1 MNVLTAPIIALFI
14 RYSFLS
20 VLGMLAISSAGVVDG
35 YFVGNFVGSRGLAAI
50 NIVMPLFSLLFG
62 IALCLGIGGSVMSGK
77 LLALG
82 QKEHASAMFTK
93 VILSLGII
101 ALLICGLMYAFMAP
115 ILSKMG
121 ANEAL
126 MPSALSYF
134 QTMIMFIPFLMV
146 GIALDHFARVDNRPG
161 LAFGGLSV
169 SAGVNILLDWLFVA
183 KLGWGLY
190 GAALATGLSFVA
202 LMGVVLPHF
211 LFKRGSLH
219 FVWPKT
225 RTQSSF
231 KAAINGASEFIN
243 ETSVGITTLIFNL
256 AMLRYFDVDG
266 VAAFSVITY
275 WLWIGQMGMFGIC
288 DALGPLVSKNYGA
301 KQFGRIWAFVGMG
314 VVSVLGIGAV
324 MIGLLL
330 SVPEAMAGIF
340 LRKDSQDALEIALEF
355 SAFIWPVFLFNGATL
370 VISATFTA
378 LQKPRQSTLIALL
391 RSLLLPAIFI
401 LYLPSFVGDWG
412 VFLALPL
419 AEILTFIIAIG
430 FFRKLYLDSKKL
442 SIGDKMTQ

>member
-1 MNVLTAPIIALFI
+1 MNVLTASVPSLFI

-35 YFVGNFVGSRGLAAI
+35 YFVGNFVGSHGLAAI

-62 IALCLGIGGSVMSGK
+62 IALCLGLGGSVMSGK

-82 QKEHASAMFTK
+82 QKEHASVMFTK

-101 ALLICGLMYAFMAP
+101 ALLICGSMYLFMAP
-115 ILSKMG
+115 ILSRMG

-126 MPSALSYF
+126 MPGALSYF

-161 LAFGGLSV
+161 LAFAGLAV
-169 SAGVNILLDWLFVA
+169 SAGVNTLLDWLFVA
-183 KLGWGLY
+183 KFGWGLY
-190 GAALATGLSFVA
+190 GAALATGLSFVT
-202 LMGVVLPHF
+202 LMAVVLPHF
-211 LFKRGSLH
+211 LSKRGNLH
-219 FVWPKT
+219 FIWPKI

-256 AMLRYFDVDG
+256 AMLRYFNVDG

-288 DALGPLVSKNYGA
+288 DALGALVSKNYGA
-301 KQFGRIWAFVGMG
+301 KQFRRIWAFVGMG
-314 VVSVLGIGAV
+314 VIAVLGIGAV

-330 SVPEAMAGIF
+330 GVPETMAGIF

-355 SAFIWPVFLFNGATL
+355 SMFLWPVFLFNGTTL
-370 VISATFTA
+370 VICATFTA
-378 LQKPRQSTLIALL
+378 LQKPRQSAFIALL
-391 RSLLLPAIFI
+391 RSLLLPALFIFS
-401 LYLPSFVGDWG
+401 LPSLVGNRG

-419 AEILTFIIAIG
+419 AEFLTFVVAIG
-430 FFRKLYLDSKKL
+430 LFRRLHRS
-442 SIGDKMTQ
+442 TQTEKASSQISF

>member
-1 MNVLTAPIIALFI
+1 MNVLTAPITPLFI

-77 LLALG
+77 LLALKD
-82 QKEHASAMFTK
+82 KEQASVMLTK
-93 VILSLGII
+93 TILSLGVI
-101 ALLICGLMYAFMAP
+101 AFLICGLFYFFMAP

-121 ANEAL
+121 ANEAIL
-126 MPSALSYF
+126 PNALVYF
-134 QTMIMFIPFLMV
+134 QTMISFIPFLMI

-161 LAFGGLSV
+161 LAFAGLAV
-169 SAGVNILLDWLFVA
+169 SAGVNIVLDWLFVA

-211 LFKRGSLH
+211 LFKRGNLH
-219 FVWPKT
+219 FIWPKT

-288 DALGPLVSKNYGA
+288 DALAPLVSKNYGA
-301 KQFGRIWAFVGMG
+301 RQYERIRSFVGLG
-314 VVSVLGIGAV
+314 IVSVLGIGGV
-324 MIGLLL
+324 MIISLLMA
-330 SVPEAMAGIF
+330 PEALARIF
-340 LRKDSQDALEIALEF
+340 LRPDASDALEIALEF
-355 SAFIWPVFLFNGATL
+355 SHFIWPVFLFNGTTL

-378 LQKPRQSTLIALL
+378 LQRPRQSTFIAIL
-391 RSLLLPAIFI
+391 RSLFLPALFIFM
-401 LYLPSFVGDWG
+401 LPLFVGPWG

-419 AEILTFIIAIG
+419 AEIFTFALALG
-430 FFRKLYLDSKKL
+430 LLKRL
-442 SIGDKMTQ
+442 SLSLKP